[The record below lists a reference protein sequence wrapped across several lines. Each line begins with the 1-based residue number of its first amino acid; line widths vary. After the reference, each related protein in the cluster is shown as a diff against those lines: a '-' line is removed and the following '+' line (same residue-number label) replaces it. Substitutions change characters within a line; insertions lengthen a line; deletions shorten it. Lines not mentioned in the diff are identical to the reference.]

1 MYHSFRCYTWGM
13 CLSMFILLM
22 GQGMAVH
29 AQKNET
35 IRRLEGEH
43 TSLREQINKSQSLL
57 TETEKAVGHELADLQ
72 ALEAQLLERK
82 KYVARIESDMR
93 AVDKEVRAV
102 TKKIAELEKQLKA
115 RKDEYAYSV
124 RYLRKQSTV
133 HQRLIFIFSAD
144 NFNQMIRRMR
154 YIVEY
159 ADYQKQQVTAILEK
173 KEEIEQKK
181 AELQEVK
188 AAKVTL
194 KKKVEEEKLKLQEA
208 QKKQEVM
215 VAKLKRK
222 KRSIQKQLKEQQSRE
237 KALNKRIEE
246 EIDREIRRL
255 AKLEEMRKARER
267 ERAKKAKGK
276 KKSTKPEAKPRRSE
290 PVIHKKMKTYSTDR
304 EVGVAFVQNKRQLPY
319 PIVGSYAYLSHFNKA
334 KMQHGIKIYGKAPC
348 HARAVFQ
355 GVVSVVFQVPSGARG
370 IIIRHGNYRTVYAN
384 LKTPT
389 VREGEKV
396 KQGQDLGEI
405 YADPLYNNRPT
416 LLFEV
421 RKGREAL
428 NPDSWLKR

>member
-1 MYHSFRCYTWGM
+1 MYHTFRHYIGGICM
-13 CLSMFILLM
+13 SLFILLL
-22 GQGMAVH
+22 GQGITVH
-29 AQKNET
+29 AQSNAT
-35 IRRLEGEH
+35 IRRLKGEH
-43 TSLREQINKSQSLL
+43 TSLREQINKSQELL
-57 TETEKAVGHELADLQ
+57 TETQKSVGHELADLQ

-82 KYVARIESDMR
+82 RYVERIEADMR
-93 AVDKEVRAV
+93 AVAKEVSVV
-102 TKKIAELEKQLKA
+102 TKKIAELEKQLEA

-133 HQRLIFIFSAD
+133 QQRLIFIFSAD

-154 YIVEY
+154 YIMEY
-159 ADYQKQQVTAILEK
+159 ADYQKQQVAAILEK

-194 KKKVEEEKLKLQEA
+194 KKKVEEEKDKLQEA
-208 QKKQEVM
+208 QKKQKAM

-222 KRSIQKQLKEQQSRE
+222 KSSLQKQLKAQQKRE
-237 KALNKRIEE
+237 KELNKRIED
-246 EIDREIRRL
+246 EIDREVRRL

-267 ERAKKAKGK
+267 ERAKKAGKGK
-276 KKSTKPEAKPRRSE
+276 SSKPEATPRRSE
-290 PVIHKKMKTYSTDR
+290 SVVFNKMKTYSTVR
-304 EVGVAFVQNKRQLPY
+304 EIGTAFVQHKRQLPY
-319 PIVGSYAYLSHFNKA
+319 PITGTYAYLSHFNKA
-334 KMQHGIKIYGKAPC
+334 KMERGIKIYGKVPC

-355 GVVSVVFQVPSGARG
+355 GVVTAVFDVPSGARG
-370 IIIRHGNYRTVYAN
+370 VILRHGDYMTVYAN
-384 LKTPT
+384 LKTPK
-389 VREGEKV
+389 VRAGQKI

-405 YADPLYNNRPT
+405 YADPLYNNRPV